1 MTYNRGWHVIL
12 LGMQI
17 RHVPGSIVLSFIFAE
32 KGLVLN
38 IRFSNTFLSQMR
50 RLVYKRYLRVPCFLV
65 SKMFCRDLHSKG
77 RLHIDLCETPILDS
91 QHRLQEKYCKPLLDD
106 KKVISKRFILLY

>member
-1 MTYNRGWHVIL
+1 MDFETAVGDIEGGKRRVIL

-38 IRFSNTFLSQMR
+38 IRFSNTFLSRMKRPYTYDTCAR
-50 RLVYKRYLRVPCFLV
+50 RAFF
-65 SKMFCRDLHSKG
+65 SA
-77 RLHIDLCETPILDS
+77 
-91 QHRLQEKYCKPLLDD
+91 
-106 KKVISKRFILLY
+106 KRFVVIYTHNQKVDHVSIRVELLVFLLVNIEFTRKIL

>member
-1 MTYNRGWHVIL
+1 MDFETAVGDIEGGKRRVIL

-38 IRFSNTFLSQMR
+38 IRFSNTFLSQMKR
-50 RLVYKRYLRVPCFLV
+50 PVCMRYLRA
-65 SKMFCRDLHSKG
+65 
-77 RLHIDLCETPILDS
+77 
-91 QHRLQEKYCKPLLDD
+91 YLLPFQQN
-106 KKVISKRFILLY
+106 VLS